1 MALPKGLSVDGS
13 DALWNGDTP
22 HMIGII
28 KGTIA
33 DAGYN
38 VAAQLCGY
46 VDVVGADVNRFNKLC
61 DGCSIVCIYRIV
73 ILVTV
78 NDGFLSS

>member
-1 MALPKGLSVDGS
+1 MALPKGTIADGS
-13 DALWNGDTP
+13 DALWNGDTL
-22 HMIGII
+22 HMFGII
-28 KGTIA
+28 KGIRA
-33 DAGYN
+33 DGGYS
-38 VAAQLCGY
+38 VVVQLCGY